1 MMREVL
7 DEARQTMDEMPAF
20 VAAFLLLVAMCVGVR
35 CAVFYEADGEQLR
48 LVTEG
53 VNAEAMS
60 ADDAIRRMRA
70 HAECSGKVPG
80 FTVIVGVRQ
89 YNVELSVPVPSVREI
104 FENARISMLL
114 AFPAPADGRA

>member
-1 MMREVL
+1 MMREVI

-60 ADDAIRRMRA
+60 EDDAISRMRS
-70 HAECSGKVPG
+70 HAECAVKVPG
-80 FTVIVGVRQ
+80 FTVIVELRQ
-89 YNVELSVPVPSVREI
+89 YNVELSVPVPSVRAL
-104 FENARISMLL
+104 FENTRISMLR
-114 AFPAPADGRA
+114 AFPVDVNGRV